1 MARRRMDVADLEI
14 GMYVAELDRP
24 WIESPFLFQGFVVQ
38 TADELQLLR
47 ETCRYVYV
55 DDDRREEDAEDRT
68 IRLSINMRPQANPER
83 GGAEGRRIAVEERRA
98 GFEREQQ
105 RRHAVRAH
113 ARGHREN
120 LVQDVSLGRAIQTH
134 RARLG

>member
-24 WIESPFLFQGFVVQ
+24 WIDSPFLFQGFVVQ
-38 TADELQLLR
+38 TADELELLR

-83 GGAEGRRIAVEERRA
+83 GGAEWRRIAMEERRA
-98 GFEREQQ
+98 GFERELQ
-105 RRHAVRAH
+105 RMQIGRASCR
-113 ARGHREN
+113 ARG
-120 LVQDVSLGRAIQTH
+120 
-134 RARLG
+134 